1 MPQFP
6 SVSVPQLYSSLLTA
20 ARSIPRD
27 PLRPSLQL
35 PETLETLVQR
45 AFKRPSPTVGASNAE
60 SSAIKELSQE
70 EVTKLGFGIG
80 DLTRLDRS
88 LKAMQEINQDTAFRK
103 VSPGRKRLSLGSIKS
118 SLTLWVS
125 QRIFA
130 SAIVPHISPNPQPTY
145 GSALLHPISPGCR
158 TCRTRKGEEL
168 VEGVLP
174 EQGTGL
180 KRRSSKGRGGR
191 SRGRSDRAFSIYGSP
206 FHRKRLLAAA
216 YLMSQQPVGDGW
228 SGTNGL

>member
-1 MPQFP
+1 
-6 SVSVPQLYSSLLTA
+6 
-20 ARSIPRD
+20 
-27 PLRPSLQL
+27 
-35 PETLETLVQR
+35 
-45 AFKRPSPTVGASNAE
+45 
-60 SSAIKELSQE
+60 
-70 EVTKLGFGIG
+70 
-80 DLTRLDRS
+80 
-88 LKAMQEINQDTAFRK
+88 MQEINQDTAFRK

>member
-1 MPQFP
+1 MYTRLPNSFDLLHYIRIINAITCSQLHRQARLLLLELAPASNPHVMPQFP
-6 SVSVPQLYSSLLTA
+6 SISVPQLYSSLLTA

-45 AFKRPSPTVGASNAE
+45 AFKRPTPTVGASNAE

-103 VSPGRKRLSLGSIKS
+103 VGPGTK
-118 SLTLWVS
+118 
-125 QRIFA
+125 Q
-130 SAIVPHISPNPQPTY
+130 
-145 GSALLHPISPGCR
+145 
-158 TCRTRKGEEL
+158 
-168 VEGVLP
+168 LP
-174 EQGTGL
+174 
-180 KRRSSKGRGGR
+180 
-191 SRGRSDRAFSIYGSP
+191 P
-206 FHRKRLLAAA
+206 
-216 YLMSQQPVGDGW
+216 
-228 SGTNGL
+228 

>member
-6 SVSVPQLYSSLLTA
+6 SISVPQLYSSLLTA

-45 AFKRPSPTVGASNAE
+45 AFKRPIPTVGASNAE

-103 VSPGRKRLSLGSIKS
+103 YPLSARTLSPPTDPLYYTRLVQG
-118 SLTLWVS
+118 
-125 QRIFA
+125 
-130 SAIVPHISPNPQPTY
+130 
-145 GSALLHPISPGCR
+145 
-158 TCRTRKGEEL
+158 
-168 VEGVLP
+168 VERAG
-174 EQGTGL
+174 QG
-180 KRRSSKGRGGR
+180 KARNWWKVFFQSKGQ
-191 SRGRSDRAFSIYGSP
+191 A
-206 FHRKRLLAAA
+206 
-216 YLMSQQPVGDGW
+216 
-228 SGTNGL
+228 

>member
-6 SVSVPQLYSSLLTA
+6 SISVPQLYSSLLTA

-45 AFKRPSPTVGASNAE
+45 AFKRPTPTVGATNAE
-60 SSAIKELSQE
+60 SGAIKELSQE

-103 VSPGRKRLSLGSIKS
+103 VSPRKTASSSVRKGIADLGVPASLF
-118 SLTLWVS
+118 LHLL
-125 QRIFA
+125 
-130 SAIVPHISPNPQPTY
+130 VPHIIPNPQPTY
-145 GSALLHPISPGCR
+145 GPALLHPISSGCR
-158 TCRTRKGEEL
+158 ACRTRKGEEL
-168 VEGVLP
+168 VEGLLP

-180 KRRSSKGRGGR
+180 SGDRRREKEGETVDVQIGHSRSMDHRSAGRLI
-191 SRGRSDRAFSIYGSP
+191 FPLSI
-206 FHRKRLLAAA
+206 
-216 YLMSQQPVGDGW
+216 
-228 SGTNGL
+228 

>member
-6 SVSVPQLYSSLLTA
+6 SISVTQLYSSLLSA

-45 AFKRPSPTVGASNAE
+45 AFKRPTPTVGASNAE

-103 VSPGRKRLSLGSIKS
+103 VSPRKIASSSVPIKESLI
-118 SLTLWVS
+118 WEFPPHFFVS
-125 QRIFA
+125 A
-130 SAIVPHISPNPQPTY
+130 STPYQPEPL
-145 GSALLHPISPGCR
+145 AHL
-158 TCRTRKGEEL
+158 RTRSTT
-168 VEGVLP
+168 P
-174 EQGTGL
+174 
-180 KRRSSKGRGGR
+180 
-191 SRGRSDRAFSIYGSP
+191 D
-206 FHRKRLLAAA
+206 
-216 YLMSQQPVGDGW
+216 
-228 SGTNGL
+228 